1 MGSTKAR
8 CQGWVNQNDCDK
20 ANYSDLQRAK
30 NVPPK
35 TKAECETGCGNR
47 GIGVRL
53 FPKIANCGNPNS
65 PEGFDRGDLGNRA
78 DVSADVV
85 TLRTISN
92 LHPPPPPGNEVPNLW
107 LFQPRD
113 TLRILA
119 HNQVVTL
126 ARSTGKTCDKNH
138 NPPPSTA
145 TCFCTVPP
153 FFRKFQADIFG
164 TILHF
169 HRFAVACRGYL
180 GPAASCKALIRRA
193 RARYKG
199 IPSPTGAK
207 TM

>member
-1 MGSTKAR
+1 MPIHILEPMGSTKAR

-92 LHPPPPPGNEVPNLW
+92 QHPTPPQGNEVPNLW

-126 ARSTGKTCDKNH
+126 ARINRQGCPKT
-138 NPPPSTA
+138 PST
-145 TCFCTVPP
+145 
-153 FFRKFQADIFG
+153 
-164 TILHF
+164 
-169 HRFAVACRGYL
+169 
-180 GPAASCKALIRRA
+180 
-193 RARYKG
+193 
-199 IPSPTGAK
+199 
-207 TM
+207 M

>member
-47 GIGVRL
+47 GIGVLL

-92 LHPPPPPGNEVPNLW
+92 QHPTPPPKGTKSQTFGYSSPGTHCESW
-107 LFQPRD
+107 R
-113 TLRILA
+113 T
-119 HNQVVTL
+119 T
-126 ARSTGKTCDKNH
+126 RS
-138 NPPPSTA
+138 
-145 TCFCTVPP
+145 
-153 FFRKFQADIFG
+153 
-164 TILHF
+164 
-169 HRFAVACRGYL
+169 
-180 GPAASCKALIRRA
+180 
-193 RARYKG
+193 
-199 IPSPTGAK
+199 
-207 TM
+207 